1 MASRKRSA
9 VWLYYQPGEDASK
22 VVCMICLDA
31 IQHCGNTSNM
41 LKHLRSKHHAEYAD
55 VEAKKKAEART
66 PREAAHAVAAASTAA
81 AAYPDM
87 LTIVVDDS
95 EKEQIK
101 SEDDR
106 TGTVI
111 GIHNGPS
118 HSSVSEPKKEG
129 AIWAYYQ
136 EGHEG
141 NSALCLLCS
150 ENVLYRRNESQ
161 LHKHLRK
168 RHPNEYNG
176 LEGGASAVGW
186 EEPAAGSMV
195 HCSLRRP
202 SLQDEACG
210 IGGRFPDILEVITLG
225 QSEQEQTRRALE
237 QEARALQ
244 RERELTEQ
252 LRRAQEQEARALE
265 QQREL
270 TEQLRRAQEQ
280 EMKRA
285 REQEAQALERERQ
298 AIEQLRRAQEQEGRA
313 IRTEREALEQLRRD
327 LEQERLALRRRE
339 RECEGAGSGRGRAT
353 LGTQTDDA
361 DPEEALL

>member
-1 MASRKRSA
+1 MSCILT
-9 VWLYYQPGEDASK
+9 VF
-22 VVCMICLDA
+22 
-31 IQHCGNTSNM
+31 
-41 LKHLRSKHHAEYAD
+41 
-55 VEAKKKAEART
+55 
-66 PREAAHAVAAASTAA
+66 VANVLL
-81 AAYPDM
+81 PDM

-106 TGTVI
+106 TGMVS

-129 AIWAYYQ
+129 AVWAYYQ

-176 LEGGASAVGW
+176 LEGEASAVGW

-202 SLQDEACG
+202 SLQDEPCG
-210 IGGRFPDILEVITLG
+210 IGGRFPG
-225 QSEQEQTRRALE
+225 
-237 QEARALQ
+237 
-244 RERELTEQ
+244 ELSM
-252 LRRAQEQEARALE
+252 L
-265 QQREL
+265 
-270 TEQLRRAQEQ
+270 
-280 EMKRA
+280 
-285 REQEAQALERERQ
+285 
-298 AIEQLRRAQEQEGRA
+298 
-313 IRTEREALEQLRRD
+313 
-327 LEQERLALRRRE
+327 
-339 RECEGAGSGRGRAT
+339 
-353 LGTQTDDA
+353 
-361 DPEEALL
+361 